1 MSAPSV
7 PVAPEIAILGHPNEG
22 KSSVLSTLAEDDSVR
37 VSPFPGE
44 TTECRTYPVRIDGRE
59 VLRFTDTPGFQN
71 PGRVLAEMRELA
83 GAGGDCVALFR
94 RKFADVAELRED
106 VELLQPVERGAGII
120 YVVDGSRPLRNVD
133 RAEMEIL
140 RLSGRPRMAIINCKA
155 EDLDYLD
162 AWKSEFR
169 KNFNA
174 NRVFNAHRATYVE
187 RILLLEAL
195 KSIDQDWQPTLEA
208 VVAAFKADWTR
219 RNSLTVDILLT
230 LLTDCLRFSVDAPLP
245 ETGDRER
252 LHEQLIGKYCSAI
265 GQKEQAAHRRIR
277 ALFKHNI
284 FNYELPPHSILRE
297 DLFSEKTWHL
307 LGLSAGQL
315 TVLGG
320 LGGAALG
327 LGLDLATAGIALGV
341 FTGIATAAGALGALL
356 GGKKLSKKSHFL
368 GLHLGGERLQVGP
381 AANISLL
388 FILINRALLF
398 YRYTINWA
406 HGRRDVESAGPAP
419 GTRDGD
425 TGGYTSDWSASRLR
439 VCHTFFSMVTKD
451 RGPELAEASGRLREI
466 LSSSLTEI
474 SRHE

>member
-1 MSAPSV
+1 V
-7 PVAPEIAILGHPNEG
+7 
-22 KSSVLSTLAEDDSVR
+22 
-37 VSPFPGE
+37 
-44 TTECRTYPVRIDGRE
+44 
-59 VLRFTDTPGFQN
+59 
-71 PGRVLAEMRELA
+71 LA

-155 EDLDYLD
+155 EDRGHLEV
-162 AWKSEFR
+162 WKNEFR
-169 KNFNA
+169 QNFNA
-174 NRVFNAHRATYVE
+174 NRVFNAHRATYTE

-208 VVAAFKADWTR
+208 VVKAFKMDWAR
-219 RNSLTVDILLT
+219 RNSQTVDILLE
-230 LLTDCLRFSVDAPLP
+230 LFRDCLGFSVHAPL
-245 ETGDRER
+245 TGEATRESLHER
-252 LHEQLIGKYCSAI
+252 LVQKYCEAIGK
-265 GQKEQAAHRRIR
+265 KEAAAHRRVR
-277 ALFKHNI
+277 SLFKHNI
-284 FNYELPPHSILRE
+284 FNYHLPPHSILRE
-297 DLFSEKTWHL
+297 DLFNEKTWHL

-320 LGGAALG
+320 LGGAAVG
-327 LGLDLATAGIALGV
+327 AGIDIATAGITMGV
-341 FTGIATAAGALGALL
+341 FTGLGTAAGALGALL
-356 GGKKLSKKSHFL
+356 GGKKLSRISHFL

-388 FILINRALLF
+388 FVLINRALLF

-406 HGRRDVESAGPAP
+406 HGRRDVDALPPPAA
-419 GTRDGD
+419 RDIEA
-425 TGGYTSDWSASRLR
+425 GGYTSSWGPPRLR
-439 VCHTFFSMVTKD
+439 VCNAFFTAVTKD
-451 RGPELAEASGRLREI
+451 RGTSLADASRQFRDI
-466 LSSSLTEI
+466 LSTCLAEI